1 MKHVV
6 VVSIL
11 LFSAA
16 LGQAQAGDTKRPAPT
31 PTPSAAVAAP
41 SPSASASA
49 SFMAPNLD
57 SVLLEVQQAT
67 QSANVNIARLRIDRW
82 KADSSEKADMQHVAD
97 SLHKNITQA
106 VPGLISDVRTS
117 HGSVSSAFKLYHNVN
132 VVFEYLNQ
140 LTDAAAS
147 IGKKEEYEPLSAD
160 AAALDKSRQHLS
172 AYIEQA
178 AASLENKVRTAAA
191 VATPTPLPQ
200 ATPKKII
207 VDDDTHK
214 KPATTKKQ
222 KTSPPSPKP
231 SPTPN

>member
-6 VVSIL
+6 AVSIL

-16 LGQAQAGDTKRPAPT
+16 LGQAQAGGTNRPAPV
-31 PTPSAAVAAP
+31 PTPSSAASTP
-41 SPSASASA
+41 SPSAA
-49 SFMAPNLD
+49 FMAPNLD

-117 HGSVSSAFKLYHNVN
+117 HGSVSSAFKLYHNIN

-147 IGKKEEYEPLSAD
+147 IGKKEEYDPLSAD
-160 AAALDKSRQHLS
+160 TAALDKSRQHLS

-200 ATPKKII
+200 ATPKKIV
-207 VDDDTHK
+207 VDDDTTHK

-222 KTSPPSPKP
+222 KTSAPPKP